1 LDLDLRERCAALVD
15 RSGSTQ
21 PFGLYVV
28 ASTDPAAEL
37 GRVVER
43 VVFEEFFDNSP
54 ALLDEEYDPYEP
66 ASMFLCVIDQR
77 RLVPAGV
84 MRLIVPSAAGLKTLD
99 DIERVWGARA
109 DDVIARSG
117 TAIDRGRC
125 WDVATFAITDEYRGA
140 ATEGLVSLSL
150 YQALVLTARAADVP
164 WFVAVLD
171 VKVLDA
177 IDERMGNPFTRFPGL
192 EPLPYLDS
200 PASRPVFVDLDGY
213 QPRIAALDMNLHDIM
228 FRGTGLEAA
237 VWTPDWVSATR
248 AALPVFDEVDLTDAL
263 DLTDQ
268 MDSQPAE
275 RGAAR
280 LQTEQGR

>member
-1 LDLDLRERCAALVD
+1 VL
-15 RSGSTQ
+15 
-21 PFGLYVV
+21 

-43 VVFEEFFDNSP
+43 IVFEEFFDNSP
-54 ALLDEEYDPYEP
+54 ALLVEEYDPYEP
-66 ASMFLCVIDQR
+66 ASLFLCVVDHR

-84 MRLIVPSAAGLKTLD
+84 MRLIVPSPVGLKTLD

-109 DDVIARSG
+109 DEMIAQSG
-117 TAIDRGRC
+117 AAIDRRRC

-200 PASRPVFVDLDGY
+200 PASRPVFVDLDAY
-213 QPRIAALDMNLHDIM
+213 EPRIAALDMNLHDIM

-237 VWTPDWVSATR
+237 VWTPDWVRATH
-248 AALPVFDEVDLTDAL
+248 AALPVFDKLDSTDQVDLTDQVA
-263 DLTDQ
+263 
-268 MDSQPAE
+268 SEVGP
-275 RGAAR
+275 RGLAR
-280 LQTEQGR
+280 VQTEQGP